1 MIHCEKN
8 INIKKTSIIF
18 TFALTIVMSYLLYN
32 YTILGIIL
40 ANLFIL
46 LTGILN
52 YKVKANNL
60 TINYMSILFSIIII
74 ILTINGLPTI
84 KINIILG
91 LDIIFLIYFS
101 ISDSFLEIKK

>member
-1 MIHCEKN
+1 
-8 INIKKTSIIF
+8 
-18 TFALTIVMSYLLYN
+18 MSYLLYN

>member
-1 MIHCEKN
+1 MIHCEK
-8 INIKKTSIIF
+8 ISISKKTSIIF

-40 ANLFIL
+40 VNLFIL

-60 TINYMSILFSIIII
+60 TINYISILFSIIII